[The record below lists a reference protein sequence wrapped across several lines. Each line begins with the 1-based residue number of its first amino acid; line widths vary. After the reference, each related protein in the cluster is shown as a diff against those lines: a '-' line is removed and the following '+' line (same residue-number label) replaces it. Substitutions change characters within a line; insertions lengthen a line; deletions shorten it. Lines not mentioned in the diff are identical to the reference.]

1 MTTEFDHLLKERNIV
16 SLASKDPTQIDAWER
31 ILIKASE
38 HLSLTEPQY
47 KLICDRY
54 ETLQGILNASTDP
67 ILRDAHIF
75 VQGSIGLQ
83 TTIKPASNA
92 TGEMATID
100 ADAIILLPY
109 VGSATSEQVL
119 MAIEKR
125 FRDASRV
132 DAPIKPLRRGIRM
145 VYADENP
152 GFHMDITPARTCSG
166 NTDNKGYGFLDV
178 PDRVTGWKGS
188 SPRTYS
194 QWLESISQQQ
204 IKIAMDR
211 SESIALA
218 EATQDPM
225 PHYDKYASGNP
236 LRVAIKLIKR
246 SRDEWAITS
255 RKIDVRPI
263 SAILT
268 TLAALAYQEVVQE
281 SRYQEIRAI
290 DAIFKIVQKMPKFIR
305 IMNGEFKVLNPI
317 DSREN
322 FAEKWNRP
330 HGEGYAYARAFF
342 DWYSA
347 ACDAFSVGFIQADT
361 PKQLEDALLMKFGI
375 PVSRTQDWMSTTPR
389 NWTLPGRRAGVTLN
403 TISTAG
409 LLGSGYAQAKSQA
422 SIEPVRRLG

>member
-1 MTTEFDHLLKERNIV
+1 MSTEFDNLLKEHSIV

-31 ILIKASE
+31 VLIKASE

-54 ETLQGILNASTDP
+54 ETLQGILNVSTDP
-67 ILRDAHIF
+67 VLLDAHIF

-83 TTIKPASNA
+83 TTIKPASDA

-100 ADAIILLPY
+100 ADAIILLPN

-132 DAPIKPLRRGIRM
+132 DAPIKRLRRGIRM
-145 VYADENP
+145 IYADENP
-152 GFHMDITPARTCSG
+152 GFHMDITPARACSG
-166 NTDNKGYGFLDV
+166 NTDIKGYGFLDV

-194 QWLESISQQQ
+194 QWLEGIAQQQ
-204 IKIAMDR
+204 IKIAMDK
-211 SESIALA
+211 SESVALA

-225 PHYDKYASGNP
+225 PHYDKYASSNP

-246 SRDEWAITS
+246 NRDEWAIAN
-255 RKIDVRPI
+255 KKNDVRPI

-268 TLAALAYQEVVQE
+268 TLAALAYQEVVLE
-281 SRYQEIRAI
+281 SQYQEIRAI

-305 IMNGEFKVLNPI
+305 IINGEFKVLNPK

-330 HGEGYAYARAFF
+330 QGEGHSYARAFF

-347 ACDAFSVGFIQADT
+347 ACNAFSLGFIQADN
-361 PKQLEDALLMKFGI
+361 PKQLEDALSIQFGI
-375 PVSRTQDWMSTTPR
+375 PVSRTQEWINTTPR
-389 NWTLPGRRAGVTLN
+389 NWTLPGRKVGVTLN

-409 LLGSGYAQAKSQA
+409 LLGSSYAQAKSQA